1 MSVNEFDSHAKAVFN
16 LGKASTR
23 SNQHYVWLPKLAL
36 KLALF
41 FVTLHRK
48 RSLSETFRLVVM
60 LSKVEKQELLSVAR
74 HAIERRLKGFVSPP
88 DTAFYENLLRPGG
101 AFVTIRVEQELRG
114 CIGYIESEKPLVQV
128 VAEVAARAATEDT
141 RFPPMTVH
149 ELDLASIEVS
159 VLSPLCR
166 ILSIDEIEI
175 GTHGLV
181 VALGMNRGL
190 LLPQVATE
198 HSLDRESFFAAAL
211 HKAGIPLGM
220 RYLPELEIFVFE
232 AEVLHEVNVLQ

>member
-1 MSVNEFDSHAKAVFN
+1 
-16 LGKASTR
+16 
-23 SNQHYVWLPKLAL
+23 
-36 KLALF
+36 
-41 FVTLHRK
+41 
-48 RSLSETFRLVVM
+48 M
-60 LSKVEKQELLSVAR
+60 LSNDEKQELLSVAR
-74 HAIERRLKGFVSPP
+74 YAIEGRLKGFFSQTN
-88 DTAFYENLLRPGG
+88 TAFHENLLRPSG
-101 AFVTIRVEQELRG
+101 AFVTIRIEQELRG

-128 VAEVAARAATEDT
+128 VAEVAARAATEDP
-141 RFPPMTVH
+141 RFPPMTVR

-159 VLSPLCR
+159 VLSPPRR
-166 ILSIDEIEI
+166 ISNINDIEI

-190 LLPQVATE
+190 LLPQVAAE

-232 AEVLHEVNVLQ
+232 AEVLHEVNVLE